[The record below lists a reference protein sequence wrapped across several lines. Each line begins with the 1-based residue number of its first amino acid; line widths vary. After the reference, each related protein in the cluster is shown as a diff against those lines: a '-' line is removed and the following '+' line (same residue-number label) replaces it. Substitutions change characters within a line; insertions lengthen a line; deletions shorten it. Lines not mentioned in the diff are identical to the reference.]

1 MKRDERLLRAVQET
15 LCLDN
20 QTLAQELHPDFIR
33 YFGHLLHDSN
43 AIKRYV
49 EEIDYLMQ
57 RGGLRGHVLDLAA
70 GFGVTAVCLR
80 MLGVETAT
88 CLDISDTKVMTGR
101 KLVQLLQVDRCG
113 FHLGDGRTLP
123 FANESFDAV
132 LIKDAVSH
140 FSDPM
145 RVLAEVARVLKSR
158 GRLVVFDDRNA
169 RNPHVAA
176 ATRKI
181 WEMSETG
188 SAKELRSLGMNTSFR
203 RMRHDYIAQ
212 RFPHL
217 EERELGAIADTTRGY
232 TFEMLDR
239 AVPSML
245 EGRTFEPAPIDP
257 CVNPESGI
265 VQERLV
271 DPLGLARDLEKLG
284 YRARLVPPLQWDP
297 KTWLRD
303 GGSWKGFWARAAVRM
318 IWLIRALRPML
329 LQRMDHFI
337 VAGLKP

>member
-1 MKRDERLLRAVQET
+1 MKRDERLLRRIRET
-15 LCLDN
+15 LCLDD
-20 QTLAQELHPDFIR
+20 QILARQLDPDFVR
-33 YFGHLLHDSN
+33 YFRHLLRDSI
-43 AIKRYV
+43 AIKRYF
-49 EEIDYLMQ
+49 EEIDYLVQ

-70 GFGVTAVCLR
+70 GFGVTAVSLR
-80 MLGVETAT
+80 MLGVDAAT
-88 CLDISDTKVMTGR
+88 CVDISETKVMTGR
-101 KLVQLLQVDRCG
+101 KLVQLLQVDRCR
-113 FHLGDGRTLP
+113 FLLADGRQLS
-123 FANESFDAV
+123 FANESFDGV

-140 FSDPM
+140 FNDPL
-145 RVLAEVARVLKSR
+145 RIWAEVARVLKPG

-188 SAKELRSLGMNTSFR
+188 SAKELQSLGLNSSFR
-203 RMRHDYIAQ
+203 RMRHEYIAR

-217 EERELGAIADTTRGY
+217 EERAIDAIADTTRGC

-245 EGRTFEPAPIDP
+245 EGRTLELAPIAP

-271 DPLGLARDLEKLG
+271 DPLGLMRDLTKVG

-297 KTWLRD
+297 KTWLQD
-303 GGSWKGFWARAAVRM
+303 GGSWKGFWARTAVRM
-318 IWLIRALRPML
+318 IWPTRALRPML
-329 LQRMDHFI
+329 LQRMDHFL
-337 VAGLKP
+337 VAGLKR